1 MKLNTTEL
9 EAADRQR
16 LEMQIAQLQK
26 TQLVGQVAGG
36 IAHDFRNLL
45 TVILGSGE
53 LLRDLIAAHHP
64 GRAELDAIMEAG
76 ARATALTSQLLG
88 FSKVASGVAIDLDL
102 SALLEDM
109 GSMLSR
115 MAGEDVRIRTEID
128 APLGRIHAD
137 PVQIEQVI
145 ANLIVNA
152 RDSMPGGGT
161 VRVQVREIT
170 VPGDAGA
177 PPQLATGAYCR
188 LRVSDTGCGMSADT
202 LRKAA
207 SFHFTTKIAK
217 GTGLGLPTCERIV
230 TQAGGALNI
239 QSEVDEGTEVTVY
252 LPRVEAV
259 RAPPAAAAGVTPPAP
274 RGTETVLVVEDDDTV
289 RTLLK
294 RTLEGLGYE
303 VYVAASGG
311 EALAVHAEHHDTIDA
326 ILCDVIVP
334 DLAGPEIVRRI
345 LARAMR
351 VPAVVFMS
359 GHTDHALLRDGTL
372 QSAANF
378 LQKPLMRATIA
389 TKLRE
394 ALDAA

>member
-1 MKLNTTEL
+1 MNLNTAES
-9 EAADRQR
+9 EVADVSR

-53 LLRDLIAAHHP
+53 LLRDLITEHHP

-76 ARATALTSQLLG
+76 RRATALTSQLLG
-88 FSKVASGVAIDLDL
+88 FSKHGTGVAVDLDL
-102 SALLEDM
+102 SALLGDM
-109 GSMLSR
+109 ADMLSR

-152 RDSMPGGGT
+152 RDAMPGGG
-161 VRVQVREIT
+161 VIRLQVRDVA
-170 VPGDAGA
+170 VPADPGA
-177 PPQLATGAYCR
+177 PSQLAPGSYCR
-188 LRVSDTGCGMSADT
+188 LRVSDTGCGMSAET
-202 LRKAA
+202 LRQA
-207 SFHFTTKIAK
+207 STFHFTTKNAG
-217 GTGLGLPTCERIV
+217 GTGLGLSTCERIV
-230 TQAGGALNI
+230 TQAGGALALE
-239 QSEVDEGTEVTVY
+239 SVVDEGTEVTVY
-252 LPRVEAV
+252 LPRVEARRGAAEA
-259 RAPPAAAAGVTPPAP
+259 RAVSPVAP
-274 RGTETVLVVEDDDTV
+274 RGDETVLVVEDDDTV

-303 VYVAASGG
+303 VHVAASGG
-311 EALAVHAEHHDTIDA
+311 EALAVHAAHHDTIDA

-345 LARAMR
+345 LARALR

-359 GHTDHALLRDGTL
+359 GHSDHALLRDGTL
-372 QSAANF
+372 QSATTF
-378 LQKPLMRATIA
+378 LQKPLMRASLA
-389 TKLRE
+389 AKLRE
-394 ALDAA
+394 ALDAV

>member
-1 MKLNTTEL
+1 
-9 EAADRQR
+9 
-16 LEMQIAQLQK
+16 MQIAQLQK
-26 TQLVGQVAGG
+26 TQLVGQIAGG

-53 LLRDLIAAHHP
+53 LLRDLIAEHHP

-76 ARATALTSQLLG
+76 GRATALTSQLLG
-88 FSKVASGVAIDLDL
+88 FSKHATGVAVDLDL
-102 SALLEDM
+102 SALLADM
-109 GSMLSR
+109 GVMLAR
-115 MAGEDVRIRTEID
+115 MAGEDVRIRTQID

-161 VRVQVREIT
+161 IRVQVRDVL

-177 PPQLATGAYCR
+177 PPQLAPGAYCR
-188 LRVSDTGCGMSADT
+188 LRVSDTGCGMSAET
-202 LRKAA
+202 LRQAA
-207 SFHFTTKIAK
+207 TFHFTTKDAR
-217 GTGLGLPTCERIV
+217 GTGLGLATCERIV
-230 TQAGGALNI
+230 TQFGGALAI
-239 QSEVDEGTEVTVY
+239 ESVLDEGTQVAVY
-252 LPRVEAV
+252 LPRVEAL
-259 RAPPAAAAGVTPPAP
+259 RAPSAVAPAAPAPP

-303 VYVAASGG
+303 VHVAASGG
-311 EALAVHAEHHDTIDA
+311 EALSVHAEHQDTIDA

-334 DLAGPEIVRRI
+334 DLSGPEIIKRI

-359 GHTDHALLRDGTL
+359 GHSDHALLRDGVL
-372 QSAANF
+372 QTAANF
-378 LQKPLMRATIA
+378 LQKPLMRASIA
-389 TKLRE
+389 AKLRE
-394 ALDAA
+394 AIDAE